1 MYPAPLNTSRGLIKT
16 ILLSLLTFGI
26 YSIVLYSGMS
36 TDINIIATRYDGRK
50 TMHYCLLLFLMAP
63 LTCGIAA
70 FIWCHRLCDRMGN
83 ELRRRGIAYQFGAG
97 SFWGWNILGS
107 VIGIG
112 PFIFLHKLCK
122 AMNLLCADYNMR
134 G

>member
-50 TMHYCLLLFLMAP
+50 TMHYCLLLFLVAP

-83 ELRRRGIAYQFGAG
+83 ELRRRGIAYRFGAG